1 MKATG
6 MVRTTERLG
15 RVCIPKEIR
24 RKLHICDGDAV
35 EFFVDGDNIILRRY
49 DAVGD
54 VEQLLQHMEN
64 SIHLCEPV
72 VPAAKVSKL
81 LGKVKDMRRIL
92 ADK

>member
-64 SIHLCEPV
+64 SIHL
-72 VPAAKVSKL
+72 
-81 LGKVKDMRRIL
+81 
-92 ADK
+92 